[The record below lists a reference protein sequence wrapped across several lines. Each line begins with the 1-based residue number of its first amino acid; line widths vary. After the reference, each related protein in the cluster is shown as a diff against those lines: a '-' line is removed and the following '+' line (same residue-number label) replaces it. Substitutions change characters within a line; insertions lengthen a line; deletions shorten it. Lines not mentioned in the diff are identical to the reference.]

1 MARNQGILDLITAQQ
16 GIVDA
21 RVQELFDQDQL
32 RASAFFADLAAAMT
46 YYNND
51 FNVAGVTP
59 IDAGEVLA
67 EVCEECEPFGFD
79 ASVVDTVN
87 GNIELLNRATTFA
100 NYMMVTAVLPEVSV
114 DECGLYQITVDGV
127 AGDTQDDADQQLL
140 ALGLNDNATSR
151 ANFEAAVAL
160 VSVAD
165 NIANFTPVD
174 ALPAGCDP
182 VDLTALD
189 TARENANYVAQFFD
203 WCADNQGGLCAP
215 E

>member
-1 MARNQGILDLITAQQ
+1 MP
-16 GIVDA
+16 
-21 RVQELFDQDQL
+21 
-32 RASAFFADLAAAMT
+32 FFADLAAATT
-46 YYNND
+46 YFNND
-51 FNVAGVTP
+51 FNVAGVSMM
-59 IDAGEVLA
+59 DAGEVLA
-67 EVCEECEPFGFD
+67 EVCEECVAFGFD

-100 NYMMVTAVLPEVSV
+100 NYMMVTAVLPEAMV

-127 AGDTQDDADQQLL
+127 TSDTQDDADQQLL

-151 ANFEAAVAL
+151 AFFEDEVTL

-182 VDLTALD
+182 VDLTALE
-189 TARENANYVAQFFD
+189 AAGENANYVAQFFD
-203 WCADNQGGLCAP
+203 WCAANQGGLCSP